1 MISASTVGSPP
12 DSHNNA
18 SGSRGANETM
28 ATAAAIAIDMTE
40 EWMSLL
46 INSFDSLNCTV
57 FIIGQFADLEASQP
71 RLAA

>member
-12 DSHNNA
+12 GSHNNA
-18 SGSRGANETM
+18 SGSRGTHETM
-28 ATAAAIAIDMTE
+28 ATAAAIAIIIDV
-40 EWMSLL
+40 SLL

>member
-1 MISASTVGSPP
+1 MIFASTAGSQ
-12 DSHNNA
+12 SGNHNSV
-18 SGSRGANETM
+18 SGSCGVHETM

-57 FIIGQFADLEASQP
+57 FIIGQFAYLEASQP
-71 RLAA
+71 